1 MCILPLIKPITM
13 SDPIRQYSP
22 DRNLPDRYSR
32 CLSRHTTEQREGG
45 DGEAQGQLPEH
56 LMARDG
62 QGGLRRFLRRLH
74 GRHPSDRRHLHRGG
88 ATVQLG
94 FIFHKHFFGSQKTA
108 QGLRRFLRFLS
119 QDVPRTYPRISI
131 GIIHGKYLISL
142 RIYNSRS
149 IQKINPNHICFVFE

>member
-1 MCILPLIKPITM
+1 M

-56 LMARDG
+56 LMARAG

-74 GRHPSDRRHLHRGG
+74 GRHPSDRGHLHRGG

-94 FIFHKHFFGSQKTA
+94 FIFSTNIFFGSQKTA
-108 QGLRRFLRFLS
+108 QGMRRFLCFLS
-119 QDVPRTYPRISI
+119 RN
-131 GIIHGKYLISL
+131 L
-142 RIYNSRS
+142 RRYITG
-149 IQKINPNHICFVFE
+149 HV